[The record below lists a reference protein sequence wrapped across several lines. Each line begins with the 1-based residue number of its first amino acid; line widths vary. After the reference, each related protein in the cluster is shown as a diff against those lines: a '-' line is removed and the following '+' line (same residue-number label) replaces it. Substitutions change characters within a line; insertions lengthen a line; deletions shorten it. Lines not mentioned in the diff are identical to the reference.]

1 MGWLAL
7 VLVVVITGDFVED
20 LVFEPTDFS
29 DTSGMV
35 PLSEEPDEH
44 VLMPSPKADPPGDGR
59 VLQLSTPAD
68 THLRCLEPF
77 FAHNRELAR
86 PYFEGSCKPRPPSSV
101 QVLRI

>member
-1 MGWLAL
+1 MSWLAL
-7 VLVVVITGDFVED
+7 MLAVVITGDFVED
-20 LVFEPTDFS
+20 LVFEPMDFS

-59 VLQLSTPAD
+59 GLQLSTPAD
-68 THLRCLEPF
+68 AHLRCLEPF
-77 FAHNRELAR
+77 IVRDTESAR
-86 PYFEGSCKPRPPSSV
+86 PYFEETCKPRPPSSV